1 MSLKTN
7 IDSLAV
13 RVATE
18 FKTLRATLGSN
29 SSLATTNK
37 TTLVASINELKAA
50 IDASTSVNDAVT
62 NTTSTY
68 SSSKISSLLSA
79 METQI
84 KTDIIG
90 GASSAYDTLVEIQAI
105 LTGDASQLSS
115 LLAAVGNR
123 LRIDDDQDLTEIQ
136 KAQGR
141 SNLDVYS
148 KAEIGDVTASFVT
161 TFEAALI

>member
-50 IDASTSVNDAVT
+50 IDASASVNDSVT

-123 LRIDDDQDLTEIQ
+123 LRIDADQGLTEIQ
-136 KAQGR
+136 KEQGR

-148 KAEIGDVTASFVT
+148 KAEIGDVAANFVT

>member
-18 FKTLRATLGSN
+18 FKTLRAAIGSN
-29 SSLATTNK
+29 AALSTTAK
-37 TTLVASINELKAA
+37 TTLVAAINELKAA

-62 NTTSTY
+62 NATTTY
-68 SSSKISSLLSA
+68 SSQKIVSLLSA

-84 KTDIIG
+84 KSDIIG
-90 GASSAYDTLVEIQAI
+90 GAAEAYDTLVEIQA
-105 LTGDASQLSS
+105 LLQGDAAQLSS

-123 LRIDDDQDLTEIQ
+123 LRIDDDQGLNETQ

-141 SNLDVYS
+141 ANLDVYS
-148 KAEIGDVTASFVT
+148 KSEIGDFSAGFVA